1 MPFLFK
7 IIAILIG
14 IFIWKSVMASFAKA
28 RKAMRDDDD
37 REEPDTYDGEDGP
50 APQATLF
57 RNGQWKLAAQQLAC
71 AFDPGK
77 RNDGRD
83 VSISGNVSGH
93 AVTVKRF
100 GHNYVRYFVAF
111 RRPLRSRV
119 CVVRDLEPIAKRIL
133 DGHPVFSSKMFFPSR
148 EPDFFCSADSEEA
161 FDRFLNVPSNRSAV
175 LNLVHTFP
183 AGMFNSE
190 GVSVRLRAVT
200 PDPGTLRQMIELA
213 DALES
218 PSGMSMPDLTTAPK
232 KDLLSIPPAQ
242 SLSPVSP
249 VKEEDTP
256 KRFPPIQIGAECR
269 PYDGGAKEPGG
280 QVVFAEPVIPAE
292 PVVPVEPVI
301 SAEPVSEPLAG
312 DIRSGGPATLSPSE
326 TGDIRG
332 GGSAT
337 PITSEAGGIRSG
349 GSATPSPSEA
359 GDIYSGGSASLS
371 VESVCSVLFA
381 KSFPGVEERAAFEA
395 IKGRRVRWSGEI
407 QMVLP
412 FSMDFTF
419 GSNRGVKATLFVH
432 EMTQGQS
439 DMKIRIKAVAAFP
452 PELQGALEASKGKT
466 VVFSGEILKFEP
478 FAREIYLRNAAL
490 EA

>member
-28 RKAMRDDDD
+28 RKAMRDEDDPAN
-37 REEPDTYDGEDGP
+37 EPDTCDGENGP

-183 AGMFNSE
+183 AGMFNSD
-190 GVSVRLRAVT
+190 GVSVRLRAET

-218 PSGMSMPDLTTAPK
+218 PSDASMPDLTTAPK
-232 KDLLSIPPAQ
+232 KDLLSIPSAQ
-242 SLSPVSP
+242 SLPPVSP
-249 VKEEDTP
+249 VKAEDTS

-280 QVVFAEPVIPAE
+280 QVVSAEPVISDEPDVSLEPA
-292 PVVPVEPVI
+292 
-301 SAEPVSEPLAG
+301 SEPLVG
-312 DIRSGGPATLSPSE
+312 DIRSGG
-326 TGDIRG
+326 
-332 GGSAT
+332 
-337 PITSEAGGIRSG
+337 
-349 GSATPSPSEA
+349 
-359 GDIYSGGSASLS
+359 SASLD
-371 VESVCSVLFA
+371 VESVCAVLFA
-381 KSFPGVEERAAFEA
+381 KSFPGAEERAAFESM
-395 IKGRRVRWSGEI
+395 KGRRVRWSGEI
-407 QMVLP
+407 QTVLP

-419 GSNRGVKATLFVH
+419 GSQRGVKATLFVY

-439 DMKIRIKAVAAFP
+439 GMKVRIKAVAAFP

-466 VVFSGEILKFEP
+466 VVFSGELLKFEP
-478 FAREIYLRNAAL
+478 FAREIYLQNAAL